1 MAQDFDPAK
10 DKENLRKHGL
20 LLTFGQEIFNDPA
33 YLVLP
38 SIREIDGEERFKAIG
53 SVNHKVYTA
62 VYTIRDDRLRFISVR
77 RSNKREERTYRP

>member
-20 LLTFGQEIFNDPA
+20 SLTFGQEIFNDPA

-53 SVNHKVYTA
+53 
-62 VYTIRDDRLRFISVR
+62 
-77 RSNKREERTYRP
+77 